1 MSQNATA
8 QLGTEPVGRLLL
20 RLSWPAVVSTVINM
34 LYNLVDRVYIGNGVG
49 SDALAGLALTMP
61 YMIITAAFGMM
72 GGIGTSS
79 VISILLGE
87 RRREEA
93 ETALGQLV
101 TLCLASVVTIQLV
114 ALAWLDETLVWFGG
128 NATTIPYARDY
139 LRIILCG
146 SVFQHLSFSMAAQL
160 RAEGNARKCMY
171 TILIGAI
178 SNILLDPLFIFVFRL
193 GIAGAAWATI
203 LSMMISSSYVLWHF
217 IRGLG
222 TLRLH
227 WRNLAPRPQMLA
239 RIISIGLSPACV
251 QIAAG
256 AINIAA
262 NHCFNA
268 YSPTLAEANE
278 GIACWSIALS
288 VNFIFITPVFG
299 LAQGMQPIVGYNL
312 GARNWARV
320 RQTYKTALLSGIA
333 LCCAGAA
340 IIGTCAPWLVLCF
353 NQSPQ
358 IVETGTRALRII
370 ITVFPLIA
378 IDILT
383 VNYFQ
388 ATGRAWVSICLS
400 LLRQVIFFLPT
411 LVVLSHL
418 TGIRNIWWS
427 IPVSDTAALLCSSTI
442 AAVTLA
448 RLARRERAQ
457 DSGSGNTI
465 PS

>member
-1 MSQNATA
+1 
-8 QLGTEPVGRLLL
+8 
-20 RLSWPAVVSTVINM
+20 
-34 LYNLVDRVYIGNGVG
+34 
-49 SDALAGLALTMP
+49 
-61 YMIITAAFGMM
+61 
-72 GGIGTSS
+72 
-79 VISILLGE
+79 
-87 RRREEA
+87 
-93 ETALGQLV
+93 
-101 TLCLASVVTIQLV
+101 
-114 ALAWLDETLVWFGG
+114 
-128 NATTIPYARDY
+128 
-139 LRIILCG
+139 
-146 SVFQHLSFSMAAQL
+146 
-160 RAEGNARKCMY
+160 
-171 TILIGAI
+171 
-178 SNILLDPLFIFVFRL
+178 
-193 GIAGAAWATI
+193 
-203 LSMMISSSYVLWHF
+203 MMISSSYVLWHF

-227 WRNLAPRPQMLA
+227 WRNLAPRPRMLA
-239 RIISIGLSPACV
+239 RIVSIGLSPACV

-358 IVETGTRALRII
+358 IVDTGTRALRII

-442 AAVTLA
+442 ATCTLA

-457 DSGSGNTI
+457 DCGSGNTI